1 VIGGLRGK
9 VASKEP
15 GRLLVDVGGVL
26 YEVQV
31 SLQAFSRLPKEGAAV
46 AIDVVTHVR
55 DDAIVLYGFVE
66 PVEKLLFGWLRS
78 VNGVG
83 PKLAQNVL
91 SGIPA
96 EDLRGALGAGDVPRL
111 CKIPG
116 VGKKLAER
124 LVLEL
129 KERCGEPA
137 GSPAGGAGLPAAGDE
152 ALSALVNLG
161 YKRSEAE
168 RVVESLPP
176 DLSLEEAIRE
186 ALRRFAR

>member
-1 VIGGLRGK
+1 MIGGLRGTL
-9 VASKEP
+9 AHKEP
-15 GRLLVDVGGVL
+15 GRLLVDVGGVQ
-26 YEVQV
+26 YEVLV
-31 SLQAFSRLPKEGAAV
+31 SLQAFAALPKEGATV
-46 AIDVVTHVR
+46 ALDVVTHVR
-55 DDAIVLYGFVE
+55 DDAIVLYGFGE
-66 PVEKLLFGWLRS
+66 PAEKLLFAWLRG

-83 PKLAQNVL
+83 PKLALNIL

-129 KERCGEPA
+129 REKSGEPREIPG
-137 GSPAGGAGLPAAGDE
+137 GSPAPSAASEE

-161 YKRSEAE
+161 YKRGEAE

-176 DLSLEEAIRE
+176 ELSLEETIRE

>member
-1 VIGGLRGK
+1 MIGGLRGK
-9 VASKEP
+9 VAAKEP

-26 YEVQV
+26 YDVQV
-31 SLQAFSRLPKEGAAV
+31 SLQAFARLPQAGAAV
-46 AIDVVTHVR
+46 TLDVVTHVR

-66 PVEKLLFGWLRS
+66 PAEKLLFSWLRG

-83 PKLAQNVL
+83 PKLAQNIL

-96 EDLRGALGAGDVPRL
+96 DDLRGALGAGDVPRL

-129 KERCGEPA
+129 KERSGEPDEV
-137 GSPAGGAGLPAAGDE
+137 PAGGGGPAGASEE

-168 RVVESLPP
+168 KVVESLPS
-176 DLSLEEAIRE
+176 DLSLEETIRE

>member
-1 VIGGLRGK
+1 MIGGLRGTI
-9 VASKEP
+9 ASKEP
-15 GRLLVDVGGVL
+15 GRLLVDVGGVF

-31 SLQAFSRLPKEGAAV
+31 SLQAFARLPTEGAPV
-46 AIDVVTHVR
+46 EVDVLTHVR
-55 DDAIVLYGFVE
+55 DDAIVLYGFLE
-66 PVEKLLFGWLRS
+66 PAEKLLFTWLRS

-91 SGIPA
+91 SGMPA
-96 EDLRGALGAGDVPRL
+96 GELRGAIGAGDVPRL

-129 KERCGEPA
+129 RERCGEPESA
-137 GSPAGGAGLPAAGDE
+137 PRGQEVRGAAAEE

-161 YKRSEAE
+161 YKRHEAE
-168 RVVESLPP
+168 RVMESLPQ
-176 DLSLEEAIRE
+176 DLSLEETIRE